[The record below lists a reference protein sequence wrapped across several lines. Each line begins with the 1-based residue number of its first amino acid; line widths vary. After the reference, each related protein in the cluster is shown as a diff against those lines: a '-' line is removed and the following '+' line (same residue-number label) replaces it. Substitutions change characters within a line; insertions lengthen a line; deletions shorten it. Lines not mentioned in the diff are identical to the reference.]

1 MTDID
6 RIAKEVSKRLS
17 LDYEL
22 VRTVCRHTFQCTVD
36 AMKSDDDY
44 RDVMFNG
51 LFKFKLKRRYKED
64 KTRQYSK

>member
-6 RIAKEVSKRLS
+6 KIAKEVSKRLD

-22 VRTVCRHTFQCTVD
+22 VKTVCRHTFQCTVD
-36 AMKSDDDY
+36 AMKSEDDC

-51 LFKFKLKRRYKED
+51 LFKFKLKRRYKEN